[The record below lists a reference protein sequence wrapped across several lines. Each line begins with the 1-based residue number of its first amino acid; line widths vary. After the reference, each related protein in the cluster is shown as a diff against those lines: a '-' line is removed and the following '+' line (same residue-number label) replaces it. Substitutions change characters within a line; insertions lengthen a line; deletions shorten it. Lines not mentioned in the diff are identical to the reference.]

1 MTGLF
6 TAQANQNQNYL
17 ERRKMEN
24 WRELLKDKPVKYWI
38 RTEIEEIIK
47 KNQLTG
53 NGFMN
58 IQKQT
63 IKRL

>member
-1 MTGLF
+1 
-6 TAQANQNQNYL
+6 
-17 ERRKMEN
+17 MEN